1 MRDAHTG
8 TGCASEHRSSGR
20 TVPRKEREGVEVFA
34 CKSFDRPRRGQLG
47 QRRLHSPEEAM
58 PVVSG
63 DECRA
68 ACGIAGL
75 PGSDLLVTLEASP
88 WAVYMGSM

>member
-1 MRDAHTG
+1 MHIQAQAVQASTG
-8 TGCASEHRSSGR
+8 VLRELCPGR
-20 TVPRKEREGVEVFA
+20 RERVWGFA
-34 CKSFDRPRRGQLG
+34 CKNFYRPRRGQLG
-47 QRRLHSPEEAM
+47 QRRFHSLEEAM

-75 PGSDLLVTLEASP
+75 SGSDLLVTLEASP
-88 WAVYMGSM
+88 CGLFIWAEHSL